1 MLHDAGPLRQAREV
15 DRDYADDAIEDWSV
29 LLPDA
34 DLTTLGLTM
43 RLRRLVRA
51 LDREVATVIDASP
64 LSTYGDYQL
73 LALLHRSREPLQ
85 PKEIASMLQVTRSGT
100 TGRLDRL
107 AELGLVDREVHPDDA
122 RSALVTITADGAALA
137 VELMRAALEVEAVAF
152 AGLTGE
158 DRTLVTAALR
168 AALIELDDADSTS
181 RP

>member
-1 MLHDAGPLRQAREV
+1 
-15 DRDYADDAIEDWSV
+15 
-29 LLPDA
+29 
-34 DLTTLGLTM
+34 
-43 RLRRLVRA
+43 
-51 LDREVATVIDASP
+51 
-64 LSTYGDYQL
+64 
-73 LALLHRSREPLQ
+73 
-85 PKEIASMLQVTRSGT
+85 MLQVTRSGT

>member
-1 MLHDAGPLRQAREV
+1 MAG
-15 DRDYADDAIEDWSV
+15 RDYADGAVEDWSV

-34 DLTTLGLTM
+34 DLATMGLTM

-73 LALLHRSREPLQ
+73 LALLHRSPAALQ

-107 AELGLVDREVHPDDA
+107 AELGLVNRDVHPDDA
-122 RSALVTITADGAALA
+122 RSALVTITDVGAALA
-137 VELMRAALEVEAVAF
+137 IELMRAALEVEAVAF
-152 AGLTGE
+152 ESLSVA
-158 DRTLVTAALR
+158 DRSHLAAMLR
-168 AALIELDDADSTS
+168 SALLRLDDDADTTP